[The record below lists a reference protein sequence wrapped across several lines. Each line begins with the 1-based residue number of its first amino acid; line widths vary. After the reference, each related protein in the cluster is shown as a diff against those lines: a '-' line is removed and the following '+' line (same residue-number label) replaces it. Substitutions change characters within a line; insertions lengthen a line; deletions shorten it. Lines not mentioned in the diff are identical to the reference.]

1 MHGAQVQQEGEAR
14 CTYFNQSWTSLVTP
28 LARHLDILYLLMA
41 CVKTTVY
48 TPFARK
54 MAARSACTNVH
65 VKKISQD
72 FGGDC
77 VPSDLI
83 QPLTS

>member
-14 CTYFNQSWTSLVTP
+14 CTYFNQSWTTLVTP
-28 LARHLDILYLLMA
+28 LARPLDILYLLMA

-65 VKKISQD
+65 VKKI
-72 FGGDC
+72 FTR
-77 VPSDLI
+77 LWW
-83 QPLTS
+83 